1 MAKAK
6 KGGKPRRPLN
16 ILYIDGMIAAV
27 EKPAGLPVQGGEG
40 VGASL
45 EAVLSEQLGQKV
57 YPVHRLDKDTA
68 GALVVALSK
77 AAASLYSEYFR
88 QKRIAK
94 GYRAICIGRPPQKS
108 GRIDAPLQ
116 KRGERGAKPALQ
128 DAATLYAVE
137 AVSENGEFSM
147 LSVRIET
154 GRTHQIRRHFALAGF
169 PVACDDKYGD
179 FRRNRELKSLYG
191 ARKLQLAATSIA
203 LPRLSASSGNAGGGR
218 SPQMLEIS
226 CPLPPHMEELAGRVF
241 GNQSLEL
248 RT

>member
-94 GYRAICIGRPPQKS
+94 GYRAICLGRPPESS
-108 GRIDAPLQ
+108 GQIDAPLQ
-116 KRGERGAKPALQ
+116 RRVGNSGRLVMQSAE
-128 DAATLYAVE
+128 TLYAVE
-137 AVSENGEFSM
+137 AASADGEFSL

-154 GRTHQIRRHFALAGF
+154 GRMHQIRRHFALAGF
-169 PVACDDKYGD
+169 PVACDEKYGD
-179 FRRNRELKSLYG
+179 FKRNREIKRLFG
-191 ARKLQLAATSIA
+191 AKRLQLAATSIA
-203 LPRLSASSGNAGGGR
+203 LPRLSVAGGSAGADKEE
-218 SPQMLEIS
+218 PLLEIS
-226 CPLPPHMEELAGRVF
+226 CPLPAHMNELMGKVF
-241 GNQSLEL
+241 GI
-248 RT
+248 RK